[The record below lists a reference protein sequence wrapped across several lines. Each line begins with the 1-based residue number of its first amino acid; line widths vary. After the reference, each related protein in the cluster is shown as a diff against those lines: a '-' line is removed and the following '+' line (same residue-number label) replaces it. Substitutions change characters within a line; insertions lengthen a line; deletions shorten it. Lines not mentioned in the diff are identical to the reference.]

1 MLELRGNQDF
11 IAAVVVAIDNDL
23 DDEGALD
30 GGHFLQFDDAEH
42 DESDLPDE
50 LLEGLL
56 HGAGAVDTDDDLCG
70 RLYSVQF
77 EQELDVLVVIVVKT
91 LQVALGSEMVLEAH
105 FQLEPVLGLLLFTRL
120 IHVLIQVFVDTIH
133 ILVDNLFLLSLA
145 LPDYCMDAALL
156 TLPGCPALELNE
168 F

>member
-1 MLELRGNQDF
+1 M
-11 IAAVVVAIDNDL
+11 

-30 GGHFLQFDDAEH
+30 GGHFLQFDDAGH

-56 HGAGAVDTDDDLCG
+56 HGTGAVDTDDDLCG
-70 RLYSVQF
+70 SLYFVQF
-77 EQELDVLVVIVVKT
+77 EQKLDVLVVVMVKT

-105 FQLEPVLGLLLFTRL
+105 FQLEPVSGLLHYSHL
-120 IHVLIQVFVDTIH
+120 IHVLLQVFVDTIH
-133 ILVDNLFLLSLA
+133 ILADNLFLQSLA
-145 LPDYCMDAALL
+145 FPDYCMDAALL